1 MQSCV
6 LLRLLTP
13 PHACF
18 TAHFFACSAPISK
31 VIGYLPPN
39 IPRILINR
47 TIVSPAHTVDPD
59 SDDEEEQD
67 FRDDYIF
74 DAYLLGFCDD
84 VTRALGKELLSTSC
98 ETSEAKEGKVLAAL
112 SDEDELYNAE
122 DWKSTGVPPERV
134 FLFPGAQASSGTD
147 ASSDPTYQEI
157 AHCDGCSKRIV
168 GTIRKCVACF
178 DYDLCTKCFPAL
190 SKMHYD
196 GKHHFAAEA
205 AAKKAIE

>member
-1 MQSCV
+1 LCAF
-6 LLRLLTP
+6 TIADD
-13 PHACF
+13 PHECF
-18 TAHFFACSAPISK
+18 TSHVRVCSAPISK

-59 SDDEEEQD
+59 SDDEEEKD

-84 VTRALGKELLSTSC
+84 VTRALGKALFSAPSDTPV
-98 ETSEAKEGKVLAAL
+98 EAIEGKVLAAL
-112 SDEDELYNAE
+112 SDEDEQYDAE

-134 FLFPGAQASSGTD
+134 FLFPGAQASSGKD
-147 ASSDPTYQEI
+147 ASSDPTFQEV
-157 AHCDGCSKRIV
+157 AHCDGCAKRIV

-190 SKMHYD
+190 SKTHYD